1 MSLVNGAEGI
11 GTGWS
16 TSIPCF
22 NPLTI
27 CENIR
32 RKLKGLAF
40 NRMKPWFRGYSG
52 EIKYKDDGSALTV
65 KGRYEINTKD
75 DQLIIKELPIQ
86 VWTRNYKNFL
96 EELAQKDV
104 ISDIK
109 EFHKDNNVHF
119 VLTIPELK
127 KYSAEQIEKD
137 FRLVANISCSNYVL
151 FDKDYKI
158 KRYNSEVEILEEFFT
173 FRYDMYA
180 KRKAQMLRDFKQE
193 LDKYTNQHRFI
204 KSIIDGS
211 IKIFNKKKVD
221 IEGLLTEKGFKK
233 YEEIFTEKEKE
244 SILEVKNNSQDD
256 HNDSEDSTQ
265 RNRGFDYL
273 LSMNIMTFSS
283 ERMEKLEKMIE
294 NKS

>member
-52 EIKYKDDGSALTV
+52 EITYKEDGSSLTV
-65 KGRYEINTKD
+65 KGRYEINLREE
-75 DQLIIKELPIQ
+75 QLIIKELPIQ

-119 VLTIPELK
+119 VLTIPDLK
-127 KYSAEQIEKD
+127 KYSNEQIEKD
-137 FRLVANISCSNYVL
+137 FRLVANMSCSNFVL

-158 KRYNSEVEILEEFFT
+158 KRYNSEVDIMEEFFT
-173 FRYDMYA
+173 FRFDMYA
-180 KRKAQMLRDFKQE
+180 KRKA
-193 LDKYTNQHRFI
+193 
-204 KSIIDGS
+204 
-211 IKIFNKKKVD
+211 
-221 IEGLLTEKGFKK
+221 
-233 YEEIFTEKEKE
+233 
-244 SILEVKNNSQDD
+244 
-256 HNDSEDSTQ
+256 
-265 RNRGFDYL
+265 
-273 LSMNIMTFSS
+273 
-283 ERMEKLEKMIE
+283 
-294 NKS
+294 